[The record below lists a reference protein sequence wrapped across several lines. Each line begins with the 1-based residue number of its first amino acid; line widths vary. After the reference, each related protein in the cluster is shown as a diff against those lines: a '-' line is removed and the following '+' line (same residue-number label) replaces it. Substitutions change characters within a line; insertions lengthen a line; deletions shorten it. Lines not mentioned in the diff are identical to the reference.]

1 MNLNQLTYFVA
12 LAQIQHYTRAAKR
25 LSITQPSLSHAI
37 STLEEEIGVPL
48 FERQGRNVVLTKYGD
63 IFLKYVQQSL
73 HSLNTGVEQTRKA
86 AKLAGGKISVGYIHT
101 QGSEFVPKLV
111 RGFLDSLEEKQID
124 FHFHND
130 VSLSLI
136 QGLKE
141 EKYDVVFCSK
151 VEGEKE
157 VKFFPV
163 SEEKLVAVVPK
174 KHPLAEQEKVTIG
187 ELSHYPQISFLP
199 TSGLHFVIRQLFEDQ
214 SLMPETVFEVEEDGA
229 LAGLVAEGFGVGI
242 VPDVPA
248 IRHLPV
254 KKLEIENL
262 DYRRYIYMGI
272 LKSHCFSAA
281 VEDFVAYIEKNYV
294 IHE

>member
-37 STLEEEIGVPL
+37 STLEDEIGVPL

-73 HSLNTGVEQTRKA
+73 RSLNTGIEQTRKA

-111 RGFLDSLEEKQID
+111 RGFLDTLEEKQID
-124 FHFHND
+124 FQFHND
-130 VSLSLI
+130 VSFSLI

-141 EKYDVVFCSK
+141 EKYDIIFCSK
-151 VEGEKE
+151 AEGEKE
-157 VKFFPV
+157 VKFLPV
-163 SEEKLVAVVPK
+163 SEEKLVAVVPLS
-174 KHPLAEQEKVTIG
+174 HPLAEKEQVTIK
-187 ELSHYPQISFLP
+187 ELSQYPQISFPP
-199 TSGLHFVIRQLFEDQ
+199 TSGLHFVIRQLFEEQ
-214 SLMPETVFEVEEDGA
+214 NLSPEVVFEVEEDGA

-248 IRHLPV
+248 IRHLAV

-272 LKSHCFSAA
+272 LKGHCFSAA
-281 VEDFVAYIEKNYV
+281 VEDFIAYIEKNYV